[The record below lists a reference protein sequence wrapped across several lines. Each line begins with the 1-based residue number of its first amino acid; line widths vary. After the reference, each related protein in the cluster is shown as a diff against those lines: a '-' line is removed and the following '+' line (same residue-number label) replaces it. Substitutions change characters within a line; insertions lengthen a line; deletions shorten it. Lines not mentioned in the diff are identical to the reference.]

1 MDDVI
6 INNFSRLFSYIK
18 QEAHGNM
25 ESICEIGNVSQ
36 QSKCSIASG
45 KFGFPL

>member
-1 MDDVI
+1 MTSSLTI
-6 INNFSRLFSYIK
+6 FRAFFSYIK